1 MTKKSK
7 TRLRLRLPPILSLS
21 LLFIFVFLSCSSFQK
36 TTRKIG
42 QDLTGSDIE
51 KRFLILPF
59 ENKTLLE
66 KEKHQDFFQQQ
77 FIDQMKKKCPN
88 TIIETTEGGLK
99 HPDIPLP
106 PSASGRDF
114 FSLSAFARQVG
125 YNAVA
130 IGRFVDVSATIE
142 KRGVLWFKG
151 DRYLLKAH
159 IEALVIDTETGAKIL
174 DEDFFHEVEI
184 DENEFNLIRSG
195 KGADLPQIKLTLLT
209 ISAEM
214 GKMICEAVDILPWF
228 GYVTSIQHD
237 KLILSSGKKV
247 GLKAGTVMD
256 AFEKGKLVEGS
267 GGQQFI
273 LPGRKIGQV
282 KVLTVYPDRSEAVVV
297 SGGPVEAGSI
307 IKFW

>member
-1 MTKKSK
+1 MTQKSK
-7 TRLRLRLPPILSLS
+7 THLRLRLPPILSLS
-21 LLFIFVFLSCSSFQK
+21 LLFIIVLLSCSSFQK

-42 QDLTGSDIE
+42 QDLTGSDIK
-51 KRFLILPF
+51 KRFLILSF

-77 FIDQMKKKCPN
+77 FIEQMKKKCPN
-88 TIIETTEGGLK
+88 TLIETAEGGVK
-99 HPDIPLP
+99 HPDIVLP
-106 PSASGRDF
+106 PFASGRDF
-114 FSLSAFARQVG
+114 FGLSAVARQAG

-130 IGRFVDVSATIE
+130 IGTFVDVSATIE

-151 DRYLLKAH
+151 DRYLLKSH

-174 DEDFFHEVEI
+174 DEDFFHESEI

-195 KGADLPQIKLTLLT
+195 KGADLPQIKTALLT

-214 GKMICEAVDILPWF
+214 GKMICEVVDILPWF
-228 GYVTSIQHD
+228 GYVASIQHD
-237 KLILSSGKKV
+237 KLILSGGKKV
-247 GLKAGTVMD
+247 GLKAGTLMD
-256 AFEKGKLVEGS
+256 AFEKGKLVEGA

-273 LPGRKIGQV
+273 LPGRTIGQLTL
-282 KVLTVYPDRSEAVVV
+282 LTVYPDRSEAVVV

-307 IKFW
+307 IKF